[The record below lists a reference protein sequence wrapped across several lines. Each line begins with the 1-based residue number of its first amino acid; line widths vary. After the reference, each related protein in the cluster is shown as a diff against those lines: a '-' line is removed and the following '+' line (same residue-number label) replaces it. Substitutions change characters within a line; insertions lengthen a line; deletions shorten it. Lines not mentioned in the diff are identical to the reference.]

1 MPLDHLEPCHTCD
14 ATGRDCKK
22 ESEGGAGVSGVDF
35 VLYVSSVIT
44 EQCLEA
50 VGELQLLLVL
60 LKIKLMLLAVWKEGG
75 RVPTPK

>member
-1 MPLDHLEPCHTCD
+1 MWRVRGDDSDGNDDDNSDGQVPLDHLEPCHTCD

-50 VGELQLLLVL
+50 VGELQ
-60 LKIKLMLLAVWKEGG
+60 
-75 RVPTPK
+75 